1 MHELGIM
8 ASAMD
13 TVLRELNAR
22 GGQRVHRIVLR
33 VGAVSGVEA
42 EALRF
47 AFEAVT
53 IDTPAAGAELEIENV
68 PARAF
73 CSACAQ
79 EFVIDSGFVFMCP
92 QCRRLSGEIRSGR
105 ELELY
110 RMEIS

>member
-8 ASAMD
+8 AAAID
-13 TVLRELNAR
+13 TVFRELHAR

-33 VGAVSGVEA
+33 VGAVSGVEPD
-42 EALRF
+42 ALRF

-53 IDTPAAGAELEIENV
+53 TDTAAAGAELEIENV

-73 CSACAQ
+73 CPTCAQ
-79 EFVIDSGFVFMCP
+79 EFAVDSGFIFMCP
-92 QCRRLSGEIRSGR
+92 LCRRLSGEIRSGR
-105 ELELY
+105 ELELQ